1 MQTAQAS
8 PLSLFNLQGQTALIT
23 GASRGLGLAMARA
36 LVGHGARVWLNGRD
50 PSALQAAVKACQST
64 KAPSGAQALAL
75 PFDVADEAA
84 TRAAIAQVV
93 ATDGRIDILIN
104 NVGQRRRQTLEAL
117 PAEALR
123 DLLETNLL
131 SAWTLC
137 REVAGPMREQGSGRI
152 INITSIAG
160 PIARAGDA
168 AYTTAKGGLAAMTRA
183 LAAEL
188 GPSNITVNA
197 IAPGYFATEAN
208 AAMVAH
214 APTQAWLKQRTSLGR
229 WGHPEEIA
237 GAAVFLA
244 SPAASYVTGQTL
256 VVDGGYLAH
265 F

>member
-1 MQTAQAS
+1 
-8 PLSLFNLQGQTALIT
+8 
-23 GASRGLGLAMARA
+23 
-36 LVGHGARVWLNGRD
+36 
-50 PSALQAAVKACQST
+50 
-64 KAPSGAQALAL
+64 L

-84 TRAAIAQVV
+84 TREAIAQIVR
-93 ATDGRIDILIN
+93 TDQRIDILIN
-104 NVGQRRRQTLEAL
+104 NVGQRRRQPLDGL

-123 DLLETNLL
+123 ELLETNLI

-137 REVAGPMREQGSGRI
+137 REAAGAMRQQGAGRI

-188 GPSNITVNA
+188 GPDGITVNA

-208 AAMVAH
+208 ATMVDDAQ
-214 APTQAWLKQRTSLGR
+214 TQTWLSQRTSLGR
-229 WGHPEEIA
+229 WGQPEEIA

-244 SPAASYVTGQTL
+244 SPAASYITGQTL